1 MSCVAVQTPV
11 PLPKQSTNLHF
22 HAFRSF
28 CDAITI
34 LAVCQNPLETRS
46 ESTLEILSRAQPR
59 AAELRNTIG
68 FTHHSFF
75 FFFSASQL
83 YGYCAFTSD
92 NGFRTSFSHW
102 KQANMSR
109 EQQFSVCG
117 QTTNLWV
124 CSCANAQ
131 ERTQV
136 EQASSDSTCDWQVYL
151 SLMSHRDI

>member
-1 MSCVAVQTPV
+1 MKTGRVLGQYCFSFEKWPAFKGGQVKQLLTAYLGSQTQLRQKEHKKKRTGHFACQDMSCVAVQMPV

-92 NGFRTSFSHW
+92 NGFRTSFSH
-102 KQANMSR
+102 
-109 EQQFSVCG
+109 
-117 QTTNLWV
+117 
-124 CSCANAQ
+124 
-131 ERTQV
+131 
-136 EQASSDSTCDWQVYL
+136 
-151 SLMSHRDI
+151 